1 MGSEID
7 EESIENAST
16 EWEEWSDKAKSIPK
30 YPFVKVARISIP
42 LPQANVNSEDNIAHC
57 EKMAFTPWHSLVEH
71 QPIGSINRLRK
82 DVYAA
87 SAKHRLK
94 QPESMPFFIR
104 LLEKFFKSLFG

>member
-1 MGSEID
+1 VNVKNLVPAM
-7 EESIENAST
+7 NT
-16 EWEEWSDKAKSIPK
+16 EWKESD
-30 YPFVKVARISIP
+30 YPFIKVAKITIP
-42 LPQANVNSEDNIAHC
+42 LPQTEVDSEENIAHC

-94 QPESMPFFIR
+94 
-104 LLEKFFKSLFG
+104 